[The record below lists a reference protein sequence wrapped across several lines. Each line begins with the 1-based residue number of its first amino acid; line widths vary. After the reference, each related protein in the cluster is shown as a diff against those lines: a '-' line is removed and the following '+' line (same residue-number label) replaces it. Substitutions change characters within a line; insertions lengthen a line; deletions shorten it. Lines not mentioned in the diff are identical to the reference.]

1 MEISIPSLL
10 KKYYALTSFRFIE
23 FFFFCFAA
31 LILVNEWFIAYQL
44 KFVPDIFDDSIKIV
58 SGLYTVFKFTP
69 YTDFAI
75 VYPPGLLI
83 LSKLFSLNFVSRFHF
98 FAIAYLLF
106 ALPIIAVIAWKSR
119 SWFITGAT
127 VLVMAFSINIT
138 GDWFVHSAWFALF
151 LSSYIYLEKGN
162 VLAKRIVPIAV
173 FVLFLLKWER
183 VVIFGVLMAVGWT
196 ITHRAVGEHSKRFLS
211 LCKATLIASL
221 SSSIF
226 LVFYLLIN
234 RSDIPTA
241 FYFIFSVPLKIL
253 PYRKLPLPSLI
264 PLEASLLSIEYA
276 VYFSCFI
283 LLLLAVLV
291 SRRILKDQKY
301 EYLLLLMMPV
311 AIIPYA
317 MGRADS
323 IHAFPLLITTFFS
336 LILLSITEKRAISLL
351 VVFVVYFVVN
361 YNLFNYKISNIFQKT
376 NTYVDV
382 VDQSLKDCRLA
393 TRNLKYNSLF
403 VGRTDYSQYIYS
415 HVMMYLLNPTVKP
428 ATKYISDEPGLQ
440 NNCEDG
446 ELIANDLTKA
456 EKPMLSF
463 LETQPQPTEKNMSEY
478 MVSCG
483 YIEKWLVSN
492 KSKKVGT
499 CTHFGKEF
507 EIRLYK

>member
-23 FFFFCFAA
+23 FFFFCFAT
-31 LILVNEWFIAYQL
+31 LIFVNEWFVAYQL
-44 KFVPDIFDDSIKIV
+44 KFVPDIFDDSLKIV

-106 ALPIIAVIAWKSR
+106 ALPTVALIVWKSR
-119 SWFITGAT
+119 SWFISGAT

-138 GDWFVHSAWFALF
+138 GDWLVHSAWFVLF
-151 LSSYIYLEKGN
+151 LSAYVYLERGS
-162 VLAKRIVPIAV
+162 VLAKRIVPIAI

-183 VVIFGVLMAVGWT
+183 VVIFGVLMAVGWA
-196 ITHRAVGEHSKRFLS
+196 ITHRAVDEHSKRFFAL
-211 LCKATLIASL
+211 LKATIIAFL
-221 SSSIF
+221 SAFIF
-226 LVFYLLIN
+226 LVVYLLLN
-234 RSDIPTA
+234 GSDIPTA
-241 FYFIFSVPLKIL
+241 LYFIFSVPLKIL
-253 PYRKLPLPSLI
+253 PYRKLPLPSLM
-264 PLEASLLSIEYA
+264 PLEGSLLSIEYA
-276 VYFSCFI
+276 VYFCIFI
-283 LLLLAVLV
+283 LVLLAILV

-311 AIIPYA
+311 AIIPYS

-336 LILLSITEKRAISLL
+336 LILLSVTEKRAVPLL

-361 YNLFNYKISNIFQKT
+361 YNIFNYKPFTFLQKSA
-376 NTYVDV
+376 TYIDV

-393 TRNLKYNSLF
+393 TRDLKYNSLF

-415 HVMMYLLNPTVKP
+415 HVMLYLLNPTVKP

-446 ELIANDLTKA
+446 ELVANDLTNAK
-456 EKPMLSF
+456 KPMLSF
-463 LETQPQPTEKNMSEY
+463 LETQPQPTEKNMSEN

-492 KSKKVGT
+492 RYKRIGT
-499 CTHFGKEF
+499 CKHFGKEF
-507 EIRLYK
+507 EIRLYE